1 MGGLTQKKRHMK
13 KMTEAR
19 LKKEKERKLF
29 LQVQPEDLDC
39 NHNADRSYTGGS
51 TELAGR
57 STELVGGNS
66 ELDGES
72 SEITRAVGK
81 SEETLLDIS
90 GDDEES
96 EELLESGSDGNSDLD
111 IEEDESNG
119 KVYANPGD

>member
-39 NHNADRSYTGGS
+39 NHNADRSDTGGS
-51 TELAGR
+51 TELVER
-57 STELVGGNS
+57 NS

-72 SEITRAVGK
+72 LEITQAVRK

-90 GDDEES
+90 GDDKEL

-111 IEEDESNG
+111 IKKDESNS